1 MLRDEMPDEGERRG
15 ASLALSTIVA
25 LPPVAIE
32 IAGHPGFES
41 QEDGARKRGA
51 KIAMTTIRTLPPAP
65 IEIAGHCPSGNH
77 GTHARKRRGAIT
89 PPATRM
95 RVPPVAPITE
105 IGGGGVASGG
115 EGQTTHGAPLRSA
128 LASTL
133 DRLRALQRQRQ
144 FCIVSQSRCDRSAEA
159 FIARVIGYSADADEK
174 ARKELFKRASD
185 FRREVE
191 KAQGGEGH
199 LSDGGQAGAA
209 LAACVPIVINSAI
222 ARGAWDGL
230 RDQAEK
236 EMRRLART
244 LPGYAWVQ
252 SVKGFGDLGFAII
265 VAETG
270 DMAGYATKE
279 RVWKRLG
286 LAVISGIR
294 QQRRSGAEEA
304 AAHGYSPKRRSEV
317 WTIADSMFRQQW
329 RGAKDDAP
337 AQAAGVYGEVYGR
350 RKAHTA
356 TREWTP
362 KHRDNDA
369 RRIMAKR
376 LIEDLWRV
384 WNGKA
389 PLGSAEREETP

>member
-1 MLRDEMPDEGERRG
+1 
-15 ASLALSTIVA
+15 
-25 LPPVAIE
+25 
-32 IAGHPGFES
+32 
-41 QEDGARKRGA
+41 
-51 KIAMTTIRTLPPAP
+51 
-65 IEIAGHCPSGNH
+65 
-77 GTHARKRRGAIT
+77 
-89 PPATRM
+89 M
-95 RVPPVAPITE
+95 RVPPVAPIPE

-115 EGQTTHGAPLRSA
+115 EGQAADDRQLGSA

-159 FIARVIGYSADADEK
+159 FIARVMGYSAGADEK

-199 LSDGGQAGAA
+199 STVGDHSPRALS
-209 LAACVPIVINSAI
+209 ACVPIVINSAI

-270 DMAGYATKE
+270 DLAGYATKE

-294 QQRRSGAEEA
+294 QQRRSGADEA

-329 RGAKDDAP
+329 RGAKDADGNNPDKSKLPVASP
-337 AQAAGVYGEVYGR
+337 AHALGVYGEVYER

-356 TREWTP
+356 TREWTGA
-362 KHRDNDA
+362 HRDNDA

-389 PLGSAEREETP
+389 PIGSVEREETL

>member
-1 MLRDEMPDEGERRG
+1 
-15 ASLALSTIVA
+15 
-25 LPPVAIE
+25 
-32 IAGHPGFES
+32 
-41 QEDGARKRGA
+41 
-51 KIAMTTIRTLPPAP
+51 
-65 IEIAGHCPSGNH
+65 
-77 GTHARKRRGAIT
+77 
-89 PPATRM
+89 M
-95 RVPPVAPITE
+95 RVPPVAHIPE
-105 IGGGGVASGG
+105 IGGGDAAPGG
-115 EGQTTHGAPLRSA
+115 EGFEPSDNQCSGA

-174 ARKELFKRASD
+174 TRKELFKRASD

-191 KAQGGEGH
+191 KAQGGEGQ
-199 LSDGGQAGAA
+199 GGQGHQRWPA

-270 DMAGYATKE
+270 DLAGYATKE

-329 RGAKDDAP
+329 RGAKDDTP

-356 TREWTP
+356 TREWTL

-376 LIEDLWRV
+376 LVEDLWRV

-389 PLGSAEREETP
+389 PLGSVEREETP

>member
-1 MLRDEMPDEGERRG
+1 
-15 ASLALSTIVA
+15 
-25 LPPVAIE
+25 
-32 IAGHPGFES
+32 
-41 QEDGARKRGA
+41 
-51 KIAMTTIRTLPPAP
+51 
-65 IEIAGHCPSGNH
+65 
-77 GTHARKRRGAIT
+77 
-89 PPATRM
+89 
-95 RVPPVAPITE
+95 
-105 IGGGGVASGG
+105 
-115 EGQTTHGAPLRSA
+115 
-128 LASTL
+128 
-133 DRLRALQRQRQ
+133 LQRQRQ
-144 FCIVSQSRCDRSAEA
+144 HCIVSQSRCDRSTEA

-199 LSDGGQAGAA
+199 SVGGDHHASA
-209 LAACVPIVINSAI
+209 LAACVPIVIASAV
-222 ARGAWDGL
+222 ARRAFDDL

-270 DMAGYATKE
+270 DLAGYATKE

-376 LIEDLWRV
+376 LVEDLWRV
-384 WNGKA
+384 WNCKA
-389 PLGSAEREETP
+389 PLGSVEREETP